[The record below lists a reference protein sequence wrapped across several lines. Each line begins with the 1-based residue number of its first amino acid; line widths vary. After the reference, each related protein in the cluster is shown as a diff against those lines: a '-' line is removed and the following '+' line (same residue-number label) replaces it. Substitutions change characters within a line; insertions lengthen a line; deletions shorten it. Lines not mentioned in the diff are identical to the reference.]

1 MYKPPIEIVMKE
13 VFQKMNEDFENSV
26 LKAVQKVDINV
37 DKEELLKA
45 LIYDRGQYDKG
56 YEDAMN
62 EVKHPQ
68 PLKFEDL
75 KEGMWI
81 YDAPY
86 EEIVRIKEI
95 ESNEWIFLECI
106 KSKDLSNTFFQEGRF
121 YPITIPNIGDKMG
134 NQYRRMQTVKHALQ
148 YYITRPGASEKDLVR
163 EKNLLKRVEE
173 DIEWYEERH
182 HIKKKEE
189 RTND

>member
-1 MYKPPIEIVMKE
+1 MYKSPIEIVME
-13 VFQKMNEDFENSV
+13 ELFQKMDEDFENSV
-26 LKAVQKVDINV
+26 FKAEQNV

-45 LIYDRGQYDKG
+45 LIYDRGQYDEG

-121 YPITIPNIGDKMG
+121 YPITIPNIGDKNG
-134 NQYRRMQTVKHALQ
+134 
-148 YYITRPGASEKDLVR
+148 
-163 EKNLLKRVEE
+163 
-173 DIEWYEERH
+173 
-182 HIKKKEE
+182 
-189 RTND
+189 